1 MHRKRKVIIVSGLA
15 MVFLIAI
22 VLLAVFRIRK
32 ITVTGTK
39 RYTAEE
45 MERLVLPDSMDYNTV
60 WLWLKTKAGSQKEIP
75 FVEKYDVKI
84 TGVSSVEITV
94 YEKSVVGYINCMGAN
109 MFFDKDGIIVE
120 TTGQDEPARVP
131 LITGLRFD
139 YAVLHEKIPVNNKDT
154 FKLLLNLTQ
163 QLIKDEISVEKIY
176 LSEDMEITLF
186 MGNVRVELGRDEK
199 MAEKLNDLK
208 NLQENLKQYSGV
220 LDMKEYNENGT
231 GYTLKRDDYV
241 EPEQKKPEE

>member
-1 MHRKRKVIIVSGLA
+1 MHKKRKVIIISGLA
-15 MVFLIAI
+15 V
-22 VLLAVFRIRK
+22 VLLLAVILLTVFRIRK
-32 ITVTGTK
+32 ITVAGTE

-45 MERLVLPDSMDYNTV
+45 MERLVLSDVMDYNTI
-60 WLWLKTKAGSQKEIP
+60 WLWLKTKLGPQIEIP
-75 FVEKYDVKI
+75 FVEKYDIRI
-84 TGVSSVEITV
+84 TGASSVEITV

-120 TTGQDEPARVP
+120 TTGDSEPAGAP
-131 LITGLRFD
+131 LVTGLRFD
-139 YAVLHEKIPVNNKDT
+139 YAVLHEKIPVDNKST
-154 FKLLLNLTQ
+154 FELLLNLTQ

-176 LSEDMEITLF
+176 LSGNMEITLF
-186 MGNVRVELGRDEK
+186 MGNVRVELGKDEK

-220 LDMKEYNENGT
+220 LDMKEYNESGT

-241 EPEQKKPEE
+241 EPESKKPEK